1 MNCNVEKLKRL
12 VLDNYQ
18 SPNYKVDKIFEYL
31 EEIRQNQNTNVWQ
44 MIDMGIESYINR
56 LSLNDFYKLI
66 YNKHLNASSIEKADE
81 YKALLKL
88 YNEDYYRTVKDI
100 ENAK

>member
-1 MNCNVEKLKRL
+1 MSYGVEELKRL

-31 EEIRQNQNTNVWQ
+31 EEIRQNQNTNIWQ
-44 MIDMGIESYINR
+44 MIENGIESYISH
-56 LSLNDFYKLI
+56 LSLNDLYKLI
-66 YNKHLNASSIEKADE
+66 YNKHLDASSIEKADE

-88 YNEDYYRTVKDI
+88 YNNDYYRTVKDI